1 MILSEM
7 FKNIWPYV
15 RPYRW
20 LVVAALF
27 LTGIGSLTAQINAW
41 ILRYAIN
48 ALNNVVENHKSFAD
62 GMDILLI
69 VGAVLF
75 GKEILNFIIQFGQKY
90 YGEKLRINVSRDLSQ
105 EVIDRILSYRMAFFT
120 RSDNQP
126 GKLQSR
132 IDRGVDSLT
141 QLMHNFFID
150 ILPLFAT
157 SFVALIIML
166 RANLYIG
173 LVALAVMPIYY
184 YINIKQAS
192 RLKGVRRKIKK
203 LKENKSHGILGIL
216 NSILIIKSFN
226 RQKIESVKQ
235 MELQS
240 KLSDTQMKTRR
251 TRFVFEGSKSF
262 VEQIGVVVIIILSSY
277 FIIRGEMTIGAIMFH
292 ILLFNNVSAPIRQL
306 HRVYDQMNDALIY
319 SESFFDIINADKEE
333 KEVSGNYCPLK
344 IEGHFQLKDVNFTY
358 PDNDNDNQTLHNI
371 SIDILP
377 DKVTAFV
384 GLSGAGKS
392 TLINL
397 LDKFYL
403 PDSGEISLDGVS
415 LKEYDTECLRENIG
429 LVLQKNHIFDGSIE
443 ENIRYG
449 NPEATSEEIVV
460 AAQRAYLHEQI
471 MTMPQQYR
479 TSALTLSGG
488 QQQKIAIARI
498 FLKNPPIIFLDE
510 PTSSLDAIST
520 EQIKNSLDAIKK
532 GRTVIIISHSISQ
545 IIDSDCI
552 YVIKD
557 GFVVESGTHEDI
569 YQLNGAY
576 KEIFDAMARSLNLN
590 KISHSLEE

>member
-552 YVIKD
+552 YVIKG